1 MEKVAFTQKKFL
13 ALPLERRHKK
23 LSLILR
29 ALFDYTLQGNKE
41 KAQDLLVYFNQLS
54 LWNQSSTLEVAS
66 LEAIADSFHEH
77 LRLSK
82 TCIKEENYL
91 DFENQQDRQEPSR
104 SNWDIDIYLD
114 KIRSTHNIGSIFR
127 TCEAMRLGRI
137 CSEDNFIDF
146 EHPQIKKT
154 AMGSWDWVEYLKVAS
169 LSELKRPVIALEIS
183 ECATP
188 IYDYIFPPSFTL
200 ILGNEEYGVSKR
212 LLEEADEVI
221 YIPMAGRKNSLN
233 VANAFAVVAGEI
245 VRQRLR

>member
-1 MEKVAFTQKKFL
+1 MEKTAFTQKKFL

-23 LSLILR
+23 LALVLK
-29 ALFDYTLQGNKE
+29 ALFDSSLEGNKAE
-41 KAQDLLVYFNQLS
+41 VQDLLVYFNQLS
-54 LWNQSSTLEVAS
+54 LWNQGSVLETAS

-82 TCIKEENYL
+82 TYVKEESYL
-91 DFENQQDRQEPSR
+91 DFRKQQDKHEPKR
-104 SNWDIDIYLD
+104 SNLEIDIYLD

-154 AMGSWDWVEYLKVAS
+154 AMGSWDWVECFKVAS
-169 LSELKRPVIALEIS
+169 IDELRRPIIALEIS
-183 ECATP
+183 ECATS

-212 LLEEADEVI
+212 LLKEADEVI